1 MDDHSARH
9 AEKENLRSPPLW
21 PADALP
27 MPPSKTSNTTCR
39 RRRCSDTFVSSI
51 SITSPPMSSEANVE
65 NRRSFELKQSAMYSM
80 QTDGTLEQLSA
91 LEKMRASEGFA
102 AKQSLWRRLAIQSS
116 PEDTSEKELIH
127 RSTLI
132 IISTFTV
139 LAGLIWG
146 GMYVA
151 LGEYL
156 AALCPAIYSCLMG
169 LTLAICICHNNQFGY
184 GIFAKCQLTLIL
196 VLPFAVHVALGG
208 VQESGCVMLWSFL
221 CPMGSAFFRS
231 AKEAVRWFYVYLSLS
246 LALLAMDFQEQ
257 SSKHSDNDAIRESK
271 IESLYFTMNIL
282 GVMSVVFIVVF
293 LFARDLEH
301 EYAQSEEVLTNIM
314 PKPIVI
320 RIKRG
325 EFPIVDHLSEVC
337 ILFADLVGFTKASAE
352 HHPNFLIGLFLRDV
366 FLEFDR
372 CVEKH
377 GLEKIK
383 TIGDAYMVV
392 GGIDNGERSKSR
404 TDPPH
409 AAPTMLLLAVD
420 FFNALEKINK
430 KYNLKFTLRAGVNV
444 GPVVAGVLGLK
455 RFTYDVWGDSVNT
468 ASRMESNGLPGHVHL
483 SSQMY
488 EMVKHLSDVFEF
500 SCRGNIQIKGKGEM
514 ITYLARPRIRE
525 RAAE

>member
-1 MDDHSARH
+1 LTGGHKREGVDPPINVDYHLNFHGFGWFDMGRNVCRPRRVPGCLVPSHLLVPHGVDSRDLHLPQQSIR
-9 AEKENLRSPPLW
+9 LR
-21 PADALP
+21 D
-27 MPPSKTSNTTCR
+27 
-39 RRRCSDTFVSSI
+39 
-51 SITSPPMSSEANVE
+51 
-65 NRRSFELKQSAMYSM
+65 
-80 QTDGTLEQLSA
+80 
-91 LEKMRASEGFA
+91 
-102 AKQSLWRRLAIQSS
+102 
-116 PEDTSEKELIH
+116 
-127 RSTLI
+127 
-132 IISTFTV
+132 
-139 LAGLIWG
+139 
-146 GMYVA
+146 
-151 LGEYL
+151 
-156 AALCPAIYSCLMG
+156 
-169 LTLAICICHNNQFGY
+169 
-184 GIFAKCQLTLIL
+184 IFAKCQLTLIL

-282 GVMSVVFIVVF
+282 GVMSVVFCAVF

-301 EYAQSEEVLTNIM
+301 EYAQSEKVLTNIM

-409 AAPTMLLLAVD
+409 AAPT
-420 FFNALEKINK
+420 I
-430 KYNLKFTLRAGVNV
+430 AGVNV

-500 SCRGNIQIKGKGEM
+500 SCRGNIQIKGKGKKSDCLSTEVSSRK
-514 ITYLARPRIRE
+514 LKA
-525 RAAE
+525 